1 MGSTTV
7 AAGGANRMS
16 PARTVH
22 PAGKEFAADGRL
34 AALLSRRSLSEV
46 QWWRR
51 QTLNPCFPALSE
63 SLFGSIP
70 TTEIAR
76 IDDEVITTED
86 VIRTLKLTG
95 QFGALLDQIVRAC
108 WRCLRPGAT
117 ASSLS
122 PETPT
127 ATSALGAKGAGKPE
141 PQAHRWR
148 LALLTRAATVRR
160 QPASVRFRAHSV

>member
-1 MGSTTV
+1 
-7 AAGGANRMS
+7 MS

-22 PAGKEFAADGRL
+22 PAGREFAADGRL

-76 IDDEVITTED
+76 IDDKVITAED

-95 QFGALLDQIVRAC
+95 QFGALLDQIVRAG
-108 WRCLRPGAT
+108 WRCMRPGARV
-117 ASSLS
+117 SSLS
-122 PETPT
+122 LETPTPT

-160 QPASVRFRAHSV
+160 QPASVRFRAHPV